1 MRLIKYLKPYFIY
14 AILAAVSMIG
24 EVICDLYLPLHMKDI
39 IDIGIKQSQTNVIY
53 EHGIYMLIL
62 ACIGGVCGFLSA
74 VFASVCSQKF
84 ANDLRKDTFQK
95 VLNISWE
102 QTDKFTTG
110 SLVTRIT
117 NDVTAVQ
124 QLVAMSVRMF
134 VRTFMLFFGGI
145 TFMLSIEPEFG
156 YILMAV
162 LPCEIILL
170 VLFIRRVNPL
180 FSQVQT
186 SLDGVNEVM
195 QENVTGARVVKAFAN
210 EEYEKERFNKSSVNL
225 SNVSIKVQKLMA
237 YMSPFLTFFLDVTV
251 ILIILVGGNKVF
263 QDVGFEIGSVSAALT
278 YVMQILMAVMSMGML
293 FQNVARASASS
304 KRILA
309 VLDTKPSIISGTNT
323 DVSMNGVVE
332 FKDVTFKY
340 STGNNVIENISFK
353 LNEKETLA
361 ILGATGSGK
370 TTIVNLIP
378 RFFDVTSG
386 DIYINDVS
394 VKEYDLEYLR
404 KNIGIVLQKSELF
417 SGSILDNIKWGNSE
431 ATMEEVIWATKIA
444 QAHDFISSFKNGYDT
459 IIGEKGSS
467 LSGGQKQ
474 RICIARAILKK
485 PKLLIF
491 DDATSALDLST
502 EAKLYQALKE
512 ALDDTSIILIAQRV
526 ASAKGADKI
535 LVLDD
540 GKVSDIGTNEYL
552 LEHNSVYQD
561 IYYSQLKKEG
571 GNL

>member
-237 YMSPFLTFFLDVTV
+237 YMSPFLTFFLDVTI

-293 FQNVARASASS
+293 FQNVARASASA

-309 VLDTKPSIISGTNT
+309 VLDTTPSIISGTNT

-332 FKDVTFKY
+332 FKDVTFRY

-431 ATMEEVIWATKIA
+431 ATMEEVIWAAKIA